1 MKKVELK
8 QLNLVNFKKIEKLT
22 IDFSKVTEIIGKN
35 AAGKSTI
42 ADAYNWLLYGKNQLD
57 QTDFSIKTLDSNN
70 NVIHKLSHE
79 VEGVFELDDEPITF
93 KRVYNEKWVTK
104 RGNDFEELTGHETA
118 YFINDV
124 PKSQSEFK
132 TKVSEMIPE
141 AISKIISNPLY
152 FNSNLKWQERR
163 LILTE
168 MAGEISNNEITG
180 SIDVSEVVKM
190 LEQGKDLEEQKK
202 VIAAQRKRLK
212 DEIAV
217 IPTRID
223 ELQKMKPETEDFE
236 AIEIEIGEKNDK
248 ISEIQNQINDLSKGI
263 EAKQKEAEKTISEH
277 YAKKHKL
284 EALRNEQSTKVNQEV
299 QEANTKISELKGQI
313 LSIGGEIRNLNLTKK
328 SNEDTIARY
337 RAENVT
343 LKAEYDEW
351 NAKQFVFDASQS
363 CCPTCKQSI
372 PDAAQKETELREA
385 FNTSK
390 LANINRIK
398 AQATERNVAIQTLT
412 EANEKIVFDVLT
424 LEEKVKAIEDE
435 IAKIPVVAPI
445 KNEPTKEMIELQKEI
460 DSFVAPIVTIPD
472 VQTQNAQ
479 IQEIRDYLDTLN
491 KRLNSREQAQAIEE
505 RITKLNAEQKTLSQ
519 ELANAD
525 KLEFQIDKFNKK
537 KMELVEEKINSKF
550 TLVKF
555 KMFEEQ
561 LNGGETPTCICLVD
575 GVPFN
580 DVNTAMKVNASL
592 DIINALQYHF
602 GIFAPVFIDG
612 KESVSE
618 LIKTDCQ
625 IVCLK
630 VDETA
635 QKLTVLN
642 LN

>member
-8 QLNLVNFKKIEKLT
+8 QLNLLNFKKIEKLT
-22 IDFSKVTEIIGKN
+22 IDFSKVTEILGKN

-57 QTDFSIKTLDSNN
+57 QTDFSIKTLDSQN

-79 VEGVFELDDEPITF
+79 VEGVFELDGETVTF

-168 MAGEISNNEITG
+168 MAGEISNDEITS

-217 IPTRID
+217 IPTRVD
-223 ELQKMKPETEDFE
+223 ELQRMKPEAEDFE

-263 EAKQKEAEKTISEH
+263 EAKQKEAETKISEH

-284 EALRNEQSTKVNQEV
+284 EALRNEQTTKVNQEI
-299 QEANTKISELKGQI
+299 QEANAKISELKGKI

-337 RAENVT
+337 RTENVS
-343 LKAEYDEW
+343 LKTQYEEW
-351 NAKQFVFDASQS
+351 NAKQFVFDSSQS

-385 FNTSK
+385 FNKTK
-390 LANINRIK
+390 LENINGIK
-398 AQATERNVAIQTLT
+398 ANATERNTSIKTLT

-424 LEEKVKAIEDE
+424 LEGKVKAIEE
-435 IAKIPVVAPI
+435 QIAKIPVVAPI
-445 KNEPTKEMIELQKEI
+445 KNEPTQEMIDLETEI
-460 DSFVAPIVTIPD
+460 NSFVTPIVTAPN
-472 VQTQNAQ
+472 VQAQNAQ

-491 KRLNSREQAQAIEE
+491 KRLNSRDQAQAIEE